1 MWYNRGMVIQEY
13 QDPRVGKYLKYGYWY
28 QAHRTQLRHLERNFL
43 IALLAVIWGIF
54 SWYAYNFVLSQSQYN
69 QVLFDLTQ
77 NRVDV
82 LAVQQARAVAAVQI
96 GSVAVLAGENAARA
110 DFMAIAENT
119 NPNWNV
125 AVDYI
130 FVWPEGQTTSE
141 SAVVLPQSKAVLSS
155 RGITVNSLPAGAELR
170 LVGTHWQRLRSN
182 AEKERVLAVKNG
194 IIIDS
199 PVAGS
204 DSGRTIATY
213 TVKNQTIYDW
223 LTPRFV
229 VVLSQGEAPVAV
241 GVNEIPQ
248 LGAGAE
254 QAVEYR
260 WLQDLPGGLA
270 AEVYPILNPFD
281 ESSYRLP
288 RGGDY
293 AL

>member
-1 MWYNRGMVIQEY
+1 MVIQQY

-28 QAHRTQLRHLERNFL
+28 QAHRGQLRHLERNLL

-54 SWYAYNFVLSQSQYN
+54 SWHAYNFILSQSQYN
-69 QVLFDLTQ
+69 QVLSDLTQ

-82 LAVQQARAVAAVQI
+82 LAVQQARAVAPVQI

-110 DFMAIAENT
+110 DFMVIAENT
-119 NPNWNV
+119 NANWNV

-155 RGITVNSLPAGAELR
+155 RGITVNSLPVGAELQIT
-170 LVGTHWQRLRSN
+170 GQHWYRLRSA
-182 AEKERVLAVKNG
+182 AEKERLLVVKNG

-199 PVAGS
+199 PVARS
-204 DSGRTIATY
+204 DSGRTVGAY

-229 VVLSQGEAPVAV
+229 VVLSQGQDVIAV
-241 GVNEIPQ
+241 GINEMP
-248 LGAGAE
+248 LLPSGAE

-260 WLQDLPGGLA
+260 WLQVLPTSLSV
-270 AEVYPILNPFD
+270 EVYPMLNPFD
-281 ESSYRLP
+281 ETSYRLP